1 MTSDSAEKYQIKF
14 NPVATSVLVIV
25 HVMAL
30 FAFFPFAFSWSAV
43 AVMFF
48 LYWLTSSLGICLG
61 YHRYLRHA
69 GRSAQC
75 QKGFLVGTPFLDV

>member
-14 NPVATSVLVIV
+14 NLVATSVLVIV

-61 YHRYLRHA
+61 YHRYLTHR
-69 GRSAQC
+69 
-75 QKGFLVGTPFLDV
+75 GFTLPNWL